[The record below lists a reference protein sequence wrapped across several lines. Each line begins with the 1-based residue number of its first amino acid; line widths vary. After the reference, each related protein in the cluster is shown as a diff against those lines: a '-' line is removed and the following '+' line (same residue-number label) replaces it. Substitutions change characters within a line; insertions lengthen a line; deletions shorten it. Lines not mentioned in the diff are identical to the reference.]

1 MKYIKYQHIERL
13 VEDNP
18 EINGIL
24 DGTVYIFPKLDG
36 TNAQCYLN
44 DNGELKVGS
53 RNRALTLTEDNQGCM
68 AYVVSQ
74 PKFEQYLRKHPNHRL
89 VGEYLIKNSIKD
101 YEDDAWKKLYIFD
114 VIEEDEEGNARYLS
128 YEEYVPLL
136 EEFNILYIP
145 LITKLDHPT
154 YEEVMSHVDDCTY
167 LMKDNKVGEGI
178 ICKNYS
184 YHNVYGRVTWAK
196 VVRSAFKIAHKAK
209 LPMDVDSIEEKI
221 TNDLCTPE
229 LIEKEYNKI
238 LNDNGGKWD
247 SKCIPRFLGI
257 FWHTFITEECFNMI
271 RKYKEP
277 KIDFRILHKFV
288 IDKIKTVKHEL
299 F

>member
-1 MKYIKYQHIERL
+1 MKYVKYQHIERL

-18 EINGIL
+18 EIDGIL

-44 DNGELKVGS
+44 DEGELKVGS

-114 VIEEDEEGNARYLS
+114 VIEYNEEGKMRYLS

-136 EEFNILYIP
+136 EEFNIKYIP
-145 LITKLDHPT
+145 LLAKLDNPT
-154 YEEVMSHVDDCTY
+154 EEEVQEYVDKCTY
-167 LMKDNKVGEGI
+167 LMKDNKPGEGI
-178 ICKNYS
+178 VLKRIDFCNQ
-184 YHNVYGRVTWAK
+184 YGRITWAK
-196 VVRSAFKIAHKAK
+196 IVRSAFKIAHKAK

-257 FWHTFITEECFNMI
+257 FWHTFITEECFNMVK
-271 RKYKEP
+271 KYKEP
-277 KIDFRILHKFV
+277 KIDFRTLHKFV
-288 IDKIKTVKHEL
+288 IDKIKATKSEL